1 MDGLQSF
8 ARAAI
13 SECRDNF
20 DASIAE
26 FASASSAGEQ
36 VQAELAALEESM
48 RAETLGGLGLLYYAE
63 KDSSSRLFDIVRC
76 KACDLTMHSW
86 RFMEHLG
93 DCSGAAKVSPP
104 LRARTASARAASA
117 GDVEVFS
124 PAEPREAKPAA
135 GRGSA
140 GVAKPARG
148 KGRLAAP
155 ARARLGVVPA
165 AAAQPK
171 PDRSPRAPPVWTVPV
186 PRRPRSRLLR
196 VPRTSAPRFLA
207 DLEGRAD
214 PAPAD
219 YAPPA
224 PAARSRA
231 QAGPPS
237 AQARPVASK
246 GKRGRLPGQRQAT
259 SPAAPPAS
267 RPRGPAPLPAGPVA
281 SLPDVASLPG
291 TLSVPAAHAPRPTA
305 FPAVDLPA
313 PGPSDPAAWA
323 PFAPF
328 PQGAFPAPGA
338 HPMFGDVGDHL
349 ETDSGALL
357 AAPVDVMDDLG
368 PPPLGNMGRDD
379 DTLLPMWEPLGAPG
393 TLDEFMPRT
402 ELKGWVH

>member
-1 MDGLQSF
+1 MPCS
-8 ARAAI
+8 RAAGHGWVWMAVGRRAQLPEI
-13 SECRDNF
+13 PDTHRLEAVKHRACFIVSFPLSR
-20 DASIAE
+20 ASVRAP
-26 FASASSAGEQ
+26 SARS
-36 VQAELAALEESM
+36 LP
-48 RAETLGGLGLLYYAE
+48 T
-63 KDSSSRLFDIVRC
+63 
-76 KACDLTMHSW
+76 
-86 RFMEHLG
+86 HLP
-93 DCSGAAKVSPP
+93 SQVSPP

-368 PPPLGNMGRDD
+368 EGFCGSEAAPLRVG
-379 DTLLPMWEPLGAPG
+379 
-393 TLDEFMPRT
+393 
-402 ELKGWVH
+402 